1 MTIDPIIQNVG
12 RSAAQLWQG
21 AQNFFQEIQSS
32 VRRTIE
38 NGQQSPNSLKT
49 KYPQINE
56 ASKGASSGSSTALR
70 DLEPWRK
77 NPTWEDDTPV
87 MEVSFFTV
95 RLCLCI
101 LFYHRGIEMPP
112 CGCSPGLETDLSQ
125 PGVWV
130 TVPEGSLCQLNSIFK
145 VGLPPEAVFDILSDP
160 GNKRVFKNIKEV
172 KYRKLLEDHGHRQIV
187 EIEQAAIWRFLWL
200 SGTLNVCVRV
210 DQDRRALTLKY
221 DLAKE
226 GFMKKFEGSWE
237 IQPLYIDM
245 DDGTD
250 SRGRIASLV
259 HLQQVVQP
267 AMMPPPPFLRYVRG
281 ITTRTTEKML
291 EDLQEEGRRL
301 REGRA
306 VSELS
311 QAEEQ
316 VHRRAVAEAEKGYV
330 LRRHWKL
337 HTNAGGLK
345 RRQRRRRRRIGR
357 FV

>member
-1 MTIDPIIQNVG
+1 M
-12 RSAAQLWQG
+12 L
-21 AQNFFQEIQSS
+21 SS
-32 VRRTIE
+32 L
-38 NGQQSPNSLKT
+38 Q
-49 KYPQINE
+49 
-56 ASKGASSGSSTALR
+56 
-70 DLEPWRK
+70 
-77 NPTWEDDTPV
+77 
-87 MEVSFFTV
+87 
-95 RLCLCI
+95 
-101 LFYHRGIEMPP
+101 
-112 CGCSPGLETDLSQ
+112 
-125 PGVWV
+125 
-130 TVPEGSLCQLNSIFK
+130 
-145 VGLPPEAVFDILSDP
+145 
-160 GNKRVFKNIKEV
+160 
-172 KYRKLLEDHGHRQIV
+172 
-187 EIEQAAIWRFLWL
+187 
-200 SGTLNVCVRV
+200 
-210 DQDRRALTLKY
+210 LKY

>member
-1 MTIDPIIQNVG
+1 MTIEPIIQNVG

-21 AQNFFQEIQSS
+21 AQNFFQEVQSS
-32 VRRTIE
+32 VRRTFE
-38 NGQQSPNSLKT
+38 NAQQSQISLKT

-56 ASKGASSGSSTALR
+56 ASSGASSGSSTALR

-77 NPTWEDDTPV
+77 NPNWEDDTPV
-87 MEVSFFTV
+87 ME
-95 RLCLCI
+95 
-101 LFYHRGIEMPP
+101 
-112 CGCSPGLETDLSQ
+112 
-125 PGVWV
+125 V

-200 SGTLNVCVRV
+200 SGSLNVCVRV
-210 DQDRRALTLKY
+210 DQDRQALTLKY
-221 DLAKE
+221 DLAKV

-245 DDGTD
+245 DDGSD

-267 AMMPPPPFLRYVRG
+267 AIMPPPPFVRYIRG

-306 VSELS
+306 VPKLS
-311 QAEEQ
+311 QAEEK
-316 VHRRAVAEAEKGYV
+316 VHRRAVAETEKGYV

-337 HTNAGGLK
+337 HTNAGGLNRK
-345 RRQRRRRRRIGR
+345 QRRRRRRIGR
-357 FV
+357 LV